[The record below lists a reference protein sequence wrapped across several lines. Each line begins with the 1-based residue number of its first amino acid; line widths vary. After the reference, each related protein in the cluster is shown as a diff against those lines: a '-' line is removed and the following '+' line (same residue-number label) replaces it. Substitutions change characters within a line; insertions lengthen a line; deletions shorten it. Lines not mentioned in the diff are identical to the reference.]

1 MAMDISVAK
10 THWFTKFTA
19 LLLAG
24 LGIAN
29 TLTMAIELVPEKWLE
44 AAGDWFELVLPVV
57 QLVLPLLLA
66 ILLATIWHRKPFGR
80 AKDANRY
87 GLLLGIVRY
96 WLAFQICTYGFA
108 KILGTQFHTPIYRL
122 DLPMGSVSGFGLTWY
137 YFGYSRALSLIIAG
151 LQIVGSIML
160 MFRRTTLLGCLVLLP
175 VMANILLI
183 NVFYDIAVGAF
194 LNSVLF
200 TIGLLFLLWWYRQ
213 TLRQWLLIPLF
224 GEYTAA
230 KPWRQWVLRVG
241 VLVGSFF
248 FIQSFLVSNKPD
260 RVLQGKWMVNRYVR
274 GGDTLGVDQWLHDS
288 TAWKVLYFDGTRGG
302 AAFCPN
308 PYCYV
313 PEQSAKGKYTYT
325 AANNSL
331 KATFLDNKNAPY
343 DSIEATVAV
352 VADTLLTLKG
362 KHTNKP
368 FELVAKRVKR

>member
-151 LQIVGSIML
+151 LQIVGSVML

-288 TAWKVLYFDGTRGG
+288 TAWKVLYFDGFSGQ

-308 PYCYV
+308 PFCYV
-313 PEQSAKGKYTYT
+313 PNQSAKGKYTYT
-325 AANNSL
+325 AANNGL
-331 KATFLDNKNAPY
+331 KATFLDNTNAPY
-343 DSIEATVAV
+343 DSLEATVAV

-362 KHTNKP
+362 KHANKP
-368 FELVAKRVKR
+368 FELVAERVKR